1 MIDKI
6 PKAKFA
12 FGMCFLGFKKY
23 IQKRGQ
29 LQIVKELLP
38 MRQF

>member
-6 PKAKFA
+6 PKANLPLGCA
-12 FGMCFLGFKKY
+12 FYFKKY

-29 LQIVKELLP
+29 LQRVK
-38 MRQF
+38 